1 MFKCIFHC
9 REYQKEHLTHP
20 VMLIHNF
27 NHIHSLTLFLFCW
40 PMHKKYDF
48 NFYFY
53 KHNFHF
59 LKPLANPI
67 YSLYLF
73 IFYFFYSLYLKKFI
87 SYKLFGGCCISQF
100 IYVLFQDGKP
110 GIIFNHKLRE
120 KVFNTVSWFRIT
132 WYFRE

>member
-1 MFKCIFHC
+1 
-9 REYQKEHLTHP
+9 
-20 VMLIHNF
+20 
-27 NHIHSLTLFLFCW
+27 
-40 PMHKKYDF
+40 MHKKYDF

-120 KVFNTVSWFRIT
+120 KVFNTVS
-132 WYFRE
+132 